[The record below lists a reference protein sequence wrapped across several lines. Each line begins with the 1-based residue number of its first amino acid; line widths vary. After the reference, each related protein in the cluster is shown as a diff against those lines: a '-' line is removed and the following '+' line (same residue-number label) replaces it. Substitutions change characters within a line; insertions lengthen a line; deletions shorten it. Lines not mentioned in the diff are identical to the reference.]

1 MAMNLNNPIAYGKY
15 IASENIDS
23 LNRAAIAE
31 VEVFNGN
38 LVTLGE
44 MNTGVTADAGYCFN
58 AVPTTANTAVNV
70 WMVREPEVPHTP
82 CANIY
87 IDPRAYSAKA
97 GETFNVFRPMP
108 TDVIHVSNTA
118 FAEGSDPA
126 TVSGDY
132 VTAGA
137 NGQLIAVT
145 SATGVAGVVFKV
157 IGEEAIPVGQEFV
170 PGYLLE
176 CIQNPQEALA

>member
-1 MAMNLNNPIAYGKY
+1 MAMEFNNPIAYGKY
-15 IASENIDS
+15 IASENVDS
-23 LNRAAIAE
+23 LNRAAIAD

-44 MNTGVTADAGYCFN
+44 MNTGATEGAGYTFN
-58 AVPTTANTAVNV
+58 ATPTTANTAVNV
-70 WMVREPEVPHTP
+70 WMVREPEIGHTP

-87 IDPRAYSAKA
+87 VDPRAYSAKA
-97 GETFNVFRPMP
+97 GETFSVFRPMP
-108 TDVIHVSNTA
+108 TDVIHVSSTA

-126 TVSGDY
+126 TISGNY

-137 NGQLIAVT
+137 NGQLVAVA

-157 IGEEAIPVGQEFV
+157 IGEEAIPVGGEFV
-170 PGYLLE
+170 PGYLIE
-176 CIQNPQEALA
+176 CVQNPQEALA